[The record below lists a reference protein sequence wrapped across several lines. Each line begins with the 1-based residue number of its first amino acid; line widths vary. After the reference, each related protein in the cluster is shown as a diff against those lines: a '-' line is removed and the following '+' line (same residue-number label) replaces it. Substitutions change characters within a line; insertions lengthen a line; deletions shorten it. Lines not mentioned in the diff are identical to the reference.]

1 MAALSSNWK
10 KLQARIKAESSSS
23 ATTPAKDKA
32 TDKPKQVAGKKRPL
46 GDGTQAPPVKKQR
59 PAGVNGAKP
68 AFAKKPTASTTTTTT
83 AAKAAQAAKARK
95 SNMGVTQSSQLSN
108 EAAYDNNGK
117 GHRLSKG
124 ITPSLAMWAEDHDI
138 SAEDV
143 AQAYGLAGVP
153 LAGNGRVKV
162 GAAAIGTGSSEA
174 DRENVGLTQ
183 NLAIGK
189 YISLDC
195 EMVGAGD
202 GGHDDVLARVS
213 IVDFFGRQV
222 YDTYVKPQPG
232 QKITDWRTH
241 VSGVTSRHMRF
252 ARPFEEVRTLVEGLL
267 KGDAASKNEPRIL
280 VGHDIKHDLQ
290 VLNLSHP
297 PRLIRDTA
305 KFGGFKQYGH
315 GPKPAL
321 RVLAREILGIT
332 IQQGAHSSIEDAR
345 VTMQLFR
352 QYKPAFDV
360 ECANKFGPDTPGSSK
375 KGQKKRR

>member
-23 ATTPAKDKA
+23 STTSDKGKA
-32 TDKPKQVAGKKRPL
+32 TDKSKQVAGKKRSL
-46 GDGTQAPPVKKQR
+46 GDATQASPAKKQR
-59 PAGVNGAKP
+59 SAGVNGTKP
-68 AFAKKPTASTTTTTT
+68 AFTKKKTTASTTTTT
-83 AAKAAQAAKARK
+83 AAKARK
-95 SNMGVTQSSQLSN
+95 PNMGVTQSSQLSN

-117 GHRLSKG
+117 DHKLSKG

-153 LAGNGRVKV
+153 LAGNGRAKV
-162 GAAAIGTGSSEA
+162 GAAAIGTEPSEA
-174 DRENVGLTQ
+174 DRENAGLTAD
-183 NLAIGK
+183 LAIGK

-202 GGHDDVLARVS
+202 GGYDDVLARVS

-222 YDTYVKPQPG
+222 YDTYVKPQLD
-232 QKITDWRTH
+232 QEITDWRTH
-241 VSGVTSRHMRF
+241 VSGVAARHMRF

-305 KFGGFKQYGH
+305 KFGGFKKYGH

-332 IQQGAHSSIEDAR
+332 IQQGAHSSIADAR

-360 ECANKFGPDTPGSSK
+360 ECANSVK